1 MAVAASTT
9 VVLRGVSGHIVR
21 VEADLSSGLPTL
33 AFTGLAGTSITEAR
47 DRIRAAIT
55 NAGIGWPNRRITLA
69 LLPADLRKSGSHL
82 DLAMALAVARWRITP
97 AAGYAA
103 GAARHGDRPALID
116 DEGSLTF
123 RELDRRTDRMAGE
136 LRVRGVREGD
146 SVGLLARN
154 GRGFVESEVAL
165 AKCGAD
171 VLYLG
176 TSTAP
181 AQLRQV
187 LDREGA
193 RLCVHDEEF
202 AGALTGEAGTSE
214 PPPGVTTEELG
225 RLAGQPGPGAPLR
238 VRHTARQVI
247 MTSGT
252 TGAPRGAARSGARP
266 ADAVAILSRIPLRA
280 RETTLI
286 VAPVFHAW
294 GLGNLNLAMVLG
306 STVVLQRRFDPE
318 RVLQAVQE
326 HRVTALITVPV
337 LLDRIL
343 RADPARYDT
352 SSLRVVA
359 SSGGALPGD
368 LVARTTAAFGP
379 VLYSLYGSTEV
390 AYASVATPEDLA
402 VDPRTAGRPPHGVTV
417 RVVDDEGR
425 DCPPGTTGR
434 VFVGNGMAFGG
445 YTDGTDK
452 DRLDGLVATGDLGRF
467 EADGRLTV
475 LGRDDDMV
483 VVGGE
488 NVFTGQVE
496 DALLEHG
503 AVQDVAVLDVPDP
516 SYGARLVAYV
526 VTHRPVPAQELQDW
540 VRDRLDRA
548 AVPRQVVFTD
558 ELPRNATGKVV
569 KRELRAREETQ
580 A

>member
-1 MAVAASTT
+1 MLDVGGAL
-9 VVLRGVSGHIVR
+9 VLAR
-21 VEADLSSGLPTL
+21 SGLL
-33 AFTGLAGTSITEAR
+33 APPR
-47 DRIRAAIT
+47 PDRLL
-55 NAGIGWPNRRITLA
+55 GMGVA
-69 LLPADLRKSGSHL
+69 L
-82 DLAMALAVARWRITP
+82 ARWRITP
-97 AAGYAA
+97 ATGYAA
-103 GAARHGDRPALID
+103 GAARHPDRLALVD
-116 DEGSLTF
+116 DEGRLSF

-136 LRVRGVREGD
+136 LRARGVCEGD

-181 AQLRQV
+181 GQLREV
-187 LDREGA
+187 LEREGA
-193 RLCVHDEEF
+193 HLLVHDAEF
-202 AGALTGEAGTSE
+202 ADVLEA
-214 PPPGVTTEELG
+214 GVTTEELG
-225 RLAGQPGPGAPLR
+225 ALAELPGPGAPLR
-238 VRHTARQVI
+238 ARRTGRQVI

-266 ADAVAILSRIPLRA
+266 ADAVAVLSRIPLRA

-318 RVLQAVQE
+318 RALQAVQDL
-326 HRVTALITVPV
+326 RVTSLVVVPV
-337 LLDRIL
+337 LLDKML
-343 RADPARYDT
+343 AADPSRFDI
-352 SSLRVVA
+352 SSLRVIA

-368 LVARTTAAFGP
+368 LVARTRAAFGP

-390 AYASVATPEDLA
+390 AYASIATPEDLA
-402 VDPRTAGRPPHGVTV
+402 LDPRSAGRPPHGVTV
-417 RVVDDEGR
+417 RVVDEHDA
-425 DCPPGTTGR
+425 DCPPDTTGR

-452 DRLDGLVATGDLGRF
+452 DRLGDLVATGDLGRF
-467 EADGRLTV
+467 DTAGRLTV

-496 DALLEHG
+496 DVLLEHD
-503 AVQDVAVLDVPDP
+503 AVEDASVVDVPDA
-516 SYGARLVAYV
+516 SYGVRLVAHV
-526 VTHRPVPAQELQDW
+526 VASRVVEARELQDW

-548 AVPRQVVFTD
+548 AVPRVVEFTD
-558 ELPRNATGKVV
+558 QLPRNATGKVL
-569 KRELRAREETQ
+569 KKDLRRGQEQGEGQQ